1 MTEESE
7 NNVSPMPEK
16 LSMDS
21 SSDFQFKAAYIVY
34 SDLFDKATDVETRK
48 QLNESIS
55 ALRQKTIDYPTFY
68 KKISQY
74 RPENVSR
81 YSYGRTS
88 IRTQR
93 KQEWRKKT
101 EKQERMKR
109 HKK

>member
-7 NNVSPMPEK
+7 NNGSPVPEK
-16 LSMDS
+16 LSLDS

-34 SDLFDKATDVETRK
+34 SDLFDKATDVETRR
-48 QLNESIS
+48 QLNEGMNS
-55 ALRQKTIDYPTFY
+55 LRQKLIDYATFY
-68 KKISQY
+68 ERISQY
-74 RPENVSR
+74 RLENVPR
-81 YSYGRTS
+81 YRYERTS

-93 KQEWRKKT
+93 KQEWRKRT